1 MTYTKKSII
10 KVVLHKPGDV
20 GNRRHSMNQRITALF
35 IALALVVGAG
45 SMYVGMEFFD
55 YETPKEAETIPTM
68 GNVFSVEEDA
78 SEIKGFDKFKQALEL
93 ISTRYVEDVD
103 EEELLEGAIQGMLST
118 LDDPYSVYMDKE
130 TAKQFSQSLDS
141 SFEGIGAEVGMKGGK
156 VTIIAPFK
164 GSPAEKAGLQPNDQI
179 VSIDGKDVEGLDLHE
194 TVLKIRGKKGTKVA
208 IGVIRPNSREKITLD
223 VVRDEI
229 PLETV
234 FGSTKEY
241 QGKHVGYIEI
251 TSFSENTAEDFQKTL
266 TKLEDD
272 HIDGLVLDVR
282 GNPGGYLQSVEEIL
296 KQFVTKDHPYI
307 QIEERNGNKKRYF
320 STLSKK
326 KDYPVTVLIDKGSA
340 SASEILA
347 GALKEASDY
356 DIVGVT
362 SFGKGTVQQA
372 VPMGDGSNIK
382 LTLYKWLTPE
392 GNWIHKKGVEPTI
405 EVEQPSVFQLSPIQL
420 EKSLVSDM
428 NNEQV
433 KTAQLVLKGLGF
445 EPGREDG
452 YYSKET
458 ETAVKAFQQTNELPI
473 SGKIDLQTADT
484 LNQKIVELKG
494 KEENDLQL
502 KMAIKALFK

>member
-1 MTYTKKSII
+1 
-10 KVVLHKPGDV
+10 
-20 GNRRHSMNQRITALF
+20 MNQKITALLMT
-35 IALALVVGAG
+35 LALIVGAG
-45 SMYVGMEFFD
+45 GMYVGLELTED
-55 YETPKEAETIPTM
+55 NSPQEVEAVPTF
-68 GNVFSVEEDA
+68 GNVLQAEEQQA
-78 SEIKGFDKFKQALEL
+78 TEMEGFEKFQQALEL
-93 ISTRYVEDVD
+93 ISTKYVEEVD
-103 EEELLEGAIQGMLST
+103 QEELLEGAIQGMLST

-141 SFEGIGAEVGMKGGK
+141 SFEGIGAEVGMNDGK
-156 VTIIAPFK
+156 VTIVSPFK

-179 VSIDGKDVEGLDLHE
+179 ISVNGENVEGLDLHQ

-208 IGVIRPNSREKITLD
+208 IEVLRPNSREKLTFD

-241 QGKHVGYIEI
+241 QGKKVGYIEV
-251 TSFSENTAEDFQKTL
+251 TSFSENTAEDFKNTL
-266 TKLEDD
+266 TKLEKEK
-272 HIDGLVLDVR
+272 IEGLVLDVR

-307 QIEERNGNKKRYF
+307 QIEERNGDKKRYF

-347 GALKEASDY
+347 GALKEASGY

-405 EVEQPSVFQLSPIQL
+405 KVEQPELYQASPLQI
-420 EKSLVSDM
+420 EETLVLDM
-428 NNEQV
+428 NNDQV
-433 KTAQLVLKGLGF
+433 KTAQIALKGLGF
-445 EPGREDG
+445 EPERIDG
-452 YYSKET
+452 YFSNGT

-473 SGKIDLQTADT
+473 SGKIDQQTANT
-484 LNQKIVELKG
+484 LNQKIVELRG
-494 KEENDLQL
+494 KEENDVQL

>member
-1 MTYTKKSII
+1 
-10 KVVLHKPGDV
+10 
-20 GNRRHSMNQRITALF
+20 MNQKMTAWL

-45 SMYVGMEFFD
+45 GMYVGMELVEQD
-55 YETPKEAETIPTM
+55 EVRQEVEAVPTM
-68 GNVFSVEEDA
+68 GNLFNAEEEA
-78 SEIKGFDKFKQALEL
+78 SEIEGFDKFKQALEL
-93 ISTRYVEDVD
+93 ISTRYVEEVD
-103 EEELLEGAIQGMLST
+103 EQVLLEGAIQGMLST

-130 TAKQFSQSLDS
+130 TAQQFSQSLDS

-156 VTIIAPFK
+156 VTIVAPFK

-179 VSIDGKDVEGLDLHE
+179 VTIDGENVEDLDLHE

-208 IGVIRPNSREKITLD
+208 IGVVRPNSKEKITVD

-234 FGSTKEY
+234 FGSTKDY
-241 QGKHVGYIEI
+241 QGKKVGYIQI
-251 TSFSENTAEDFQKTL
+251 TSFSENTSKDFKNTL
-266 TKLEDD
+266 TKLEKD

-296 KQFVTKDHPYI
+296 NHFVTKDQPYI
-307 QIEERNGNKKRYF
+307 QIEERNGDKKRYF
-320 STLSKK
+320 SKLSKQ
-326 KDYPVTVLIDKGSA
+326 KDYPVTVLIDNGSA

-347 GALKEASDY
+347 GALKEASNY
-356 DIVGVT
+356 KLVGET

-405 EVEQPSVFQLSPIQL
+405 KVEQPTIFKASPIQL
-420 EKSLVSDM
+420 EKSLVPDM
-428 NNEQV
+428 NSDQV
-433 KTAQLVLKGLGF
+433 KTAQLILKGLGF

-452 YYSKET
+452 YYSTET
-458 ETAVKAFQQTNELPI
+458 ETAVKAFQETNQLPI

-484 LNQKIVELKG
+484 LNQKINELKG
-494 KEENDLQL
+494 KEEYDLQL
-502 KMAIKALFK
+502 QMGIKALFN

>member
-1 MTYTKKSII
+1 MNKK
-10 KVVLHKPGDV
+10 L
-20 GNRRHSMNQRITALF
+20 TALF
-35 IALALVVGAG
+35 ITLSLLLGAG
-45 SMYVGMEFFD
+45 GMYIGQELLQPN
-55 YETPKEAETIPTM
+55 TPKETEAIPTF
-68 GNVFSVEEDA
+68 GNVFNAEEQA
-78 SEIKGFDKFKQALEL
+78 SEIEGFDKFRQALEL
-93 ISTRYVEDVD
+93 ISTKYVEEVD

-118 LDDPYSVYMDKE
+118 LEDPYSVYMDKE
-130 TAKQFSQSLDS
+130 TAKQFSQALDS
-141 SFEGIGAEVGMKGGK
+141 SFEGIGAEVGMDEGR
-156 VTIIAPFK
+156 VTIVSPFK

-179 VSIDGKDVEGLDLHE
+179 VSIDGKNVEGLDLHE

-208 IGVIRPNSREKITLD
+208 IEVVRPNSREKLTFD

-241 QGKHVGYIEI
+241 QGKKVGYIEI
-251 TSFSENTAEDFQKTL
+251 SSFSENTAKDFQQTL
-266 TKLEDD
+266 TKLEKDK
-272 HIDGLVLDVR
+272 IEGLVLDVR

-296 KQFVTKDHPYI
+296 KQFVTKDQPYI
-307 QIEERNGNKKRYF
+307 QIEERTGNKKRYF
-320 STLSKK
+320 SDLSEK

-347 GALKEASDY
+347 GALKEASGY

-405 EVEQPSVFQLSPIQL
+405 KVEQPALYKASPLQI
-420 EKSLVSDM
+420 EKSLVRDM
-428 NNEQV
+428 NNDQV
-433 KTAQLVLKGLGF
+433 KTAQIALKGLGF
-445 EPGREDG
+445 EPSRMDG
-452 YYSKET
+452 YFNDAT

-473 SGKIDLQTADT
+473 SGKIDQQTADV
-484 LNQKIVELKG
+484 LNKKLSELRG

-502 KMAIKALFK
+502 KMAIKTLFN